1 MADLTQRVKYTVE
14 VDSSALATLRLEIS
28 TGIIALESWE
38 KGMRAAVEASK
49 KAGSAFAS
57 VTSKMQANT
66 LASARAELELKDL
79 IKAQN
84 AAGTASA
91 NLATHVAGLNTAFRE
106 MKSAGAQAKNAVEN
120 VQKASTAAGKA
131 ADGAAAATD
140 KSGFRFLQLFGKFQA
155 AKWIV
160 TEVFQAIKEG
170 AQQVDL
176 DRTLTR
182 QLANYSKTL
191 ADAKTATAGMVS
203 TAALQKSMALMSSF
217 GIPMERFAE
226 SMELVQKMAI
236 RTGQSAEYLS
246 QSFSTGISRL
256 SPKILDNLGIQISL
270 KDAYEAFA
278 QSVGKATTELTKEEQ
293 TAAVL
298 NATLKDLKKNTEGV
312 SLTGVAGTAA
322 RFDAKIENAKNEVK
336 GWLALQMDF
345 LDSLGEGVGTSSSKV
360 IDALRM
366 HLIALKKDF
375 AQVTNPSEGEKLNY
389 EIRTEH
395 LKNQIEALVAM
406 AKDPALN
413 RWFAHDLEE
422 VDPISGTAVDWGRT
436 ADSISRQFNLAQ
448 KLAAGQMADADNTA
462 TWDEWAAAAATEFGF
477 RFKTKLQGELS
488 TLKEVFGDS
497 LSPDAYADLA
507 KELDGLT
514 NKFGMMPLAMS
525 VMTTNA
531 EHNFNKIRKLD
542 VGGTAKEWDAAF
554 DAIVK
559 HGSILA
565 KNKQTTDES
574 TKAFDAFVT
583 ALHAQAEAQELA
595 SGALKDQVQI
605 EQIYNSLKAEESR
618 LVKEIKDKTEEL
630 NTARETA
637 QGKEAA
643 TALAI
648 LLDKQKTVQAQIAGA
663 KKAYDDQEDYFEGF
677 KRGSDMRRK
686 EEIARL
692 NTLILQMKT
701 QLFMNQL
708 LAGTVALMGEN
719 AAKAAGI
726 FVDPKQAKAQ
736 MQEWEATANRLEKMK
751 SGGGGGG
758 AKPPK
763 DKPEFGDQ
771 DDLEKMLADWNAF
784 ELEVRQS
791 AGEIREE
798 AQAASDEA
806 RGLMFGLTNQNP
818 QTSISPK
825 EYEETKKQW
834 ERVLEL
840 KNEFGTMIDMG
851 LDEGAMSMLN
861 SQFAELANHF
871 EKIANMADGM
881 HKFADGLQSAF
892 AGMEGLVGGE
902 YVAMMGDLV
911 QGFEGLSQAIGENA
925 NAYGMMNAV
934 APIMRAFT
942 HNLIKDRKAQ
952 AGIEMLMQG
961 AAAWAAAATGNIP
974 AAVAHGISAAMYGG
988 IAGGLIKL
996 PKGKASEDKP
1006 GADRNGKAA
1015 PRPDIHIYIS
1025 GPIATTEAERGLMI
1039 RDALQAASRQ
1049 GL

>member
-120 VQKASTAAGKA
+120 VQKASTAAA
-131 ADGAAAATD
+131 ASAKSAGEESD
-140 KSGFRFLQLFGKFQA
+140 KSGMTFLRLFGKFQA

-160 TEVFQAIKEG
+160 SEVFQAIKAG
-170 AQQVDL
+170 AQGLDL
-176 DRTLTR
+176 DRTLGVQIKNYTAILEEAR
-182 QLANYSKTL
+182 QK
-191 ADAKTATAGMVS
+191 TAGMVS
-203 TAALQKSMALMSSF
+203 TAGLQKSMALMSSF
-217 GIPMERFAE
+217 GIPMEKFAE

-236 RTGQSAEYLS
+236 RTGQSSEFLTD
-246 QSFSTGISRL
+246 SFGRAISRL
-256 SPKILDNLGIQISL
+256 SPLILDNLGIQVSL
-270 KDAYEAFA
+270 KEANELYA
-278 QSVGKATTELTKEEQ
+278 KSIGKSSDQLTKYESKMGFM
-293 TAAVL
+293 
-298 NATLKDLKKNTEGV
+298 N
-312 SLTGVAGTAA
+312 
-322 RFDAKIENAKNEVK
+322 
-336 GWLALQMDF
+336 LALQRMKENTQGI
-345 LDSLGEGVGTSSSKV
+345 SLEGTSAV
-360 IDALRM
+360 
-366 HLIALKKDF
+366 
-375 AQVTNPSEGEKLNY
+375 VVG
-389 EIRTEH
+389 RTEAALDDFMAWVKKVPAKAMEQIDLATDSSADTMRRAAAQYESGITPQ
-395 LKNQIEALVAM
+395 LKAFNEQLTAGVKPAAETEEHMGRITRTLATMKEL
-406 AKDPALN
+406 AKDG
-413 RWFAHDLEE
+413 RVTDLFGGESDLLGFSKQIDRFQDVMFGPE
-422 VDPISGTAVDWGRT
+422 
-436 ADSISRQFNLAQ
+436 RQRLEGLLAEMR
-448 KLAAGQMADADNTA
+448 AG
-462 TWDEWAAAAATEFGF
+462 
-477 RFKTKLQGELS
+477 
-488 TLKEVFGDS
+488 
-497 LSPDAYADLA
+497 
-507 KELDGLT
+507 
-514 NKFGMMPLAMS
+514 
-525 VMTTNA
+525 TTNA
-531 EHNFNKIRKLD
+531 HLLPQADQDAMKALVIFQTYLAYQKEADAVSKEIEKTYGKILDKTQLAELKEKALGEARANAAAQVERIRKSGGMNLYQLD
-542 VGGTAKEWDAAF
+542 WLNDANKLKQAHEHIF
-554 DAIVK
+554 NWITLSADVMVNLTREAERQANLFSTSVALMDERLGRIKLEQDFAEGLTFAAIQLRD
-559 HGSILA
+559 I
-565 KNKQTTDES
+565 
-574 TKAFDAFVT
+574 
-583 ALHAQAEAQELA
+583 
-595 SGALKDQVQI
+595 
-605 EQIYNSLKAEESR
+605 
-618 LVKEIKDKTEEL
+618 KTEENAVL
-630 NTARETA
+630 AQIAKVKEDLATAEGSA
-637 QGKEAA
+637 KAEAA
-643 TALAI
+643 AKYQI
-648 LLDKQKTVQAQIAGA
+648 LLDELVALEKERVGKQRISDAEKKRVEEFKNGAKDIRDAEITRLTVLMNQAKVYAAQAVLIDVLNKLAGKPLIAGN
-663 KKAYDDQEDYFEGF
+663 EDY
-677 KRGSDMRRK
+677 
-686 EEIARL
+686 
-692 NTLILQMKT
+692 
-701 QLFMNQL
+701 
-708 LAGTVALMGEN
+708 LA
-719 AAKAAGI
+719 
-726 FVDPKQAKAQ
+726 QAKNYENLIKQ
-736 MQEWEATANRLEKMK
+736 MQKETPRGG
-751 SGGGGGG
+751 SGRPT
-758 AKPPK
+758 KE
-763 DKPEFGDQ
+763 KPEFGDQ

-791 AGEIREE
+791 AGKIREE

-806 RGLMFGLTNQNP
+806 RGLMFGLSNQNP

-840 KNEFGTMIDMG
+840 KNEFGTIIDMG

-861 SQFAELANHF
+861 TQFAELANHF

-881 HKFADGLQSAF
+881 HRFADGLQAAF